1 MDNKIVTRKIT
12 NAIFLAAILL
22 AGTFAAISPSFILKG
37 VNAQAGLEYY
47 DGMDNRYN
55 SYGPIQEYPS
65 KYTDKNSY
73 GPTVKDYEMDD
84 NNNRKSYE
92 TNSYETTTTGYG
104 MDDNSYEKSQYPSSS
119 YKTDYQPKYQT
130 YGVKD
135 NSYKPQKDS
144 SSKSVSIN
152 KLKCI
157 NNNVN
162 INGNNTGDINIGN
175 KGAAEGYLGGGYSS
189 YGSGYD
195 SEGYS
200 KQGKGFDCIIN
211 NNNNN
216 TNVVSGGG
224 NVTDGNGNGNGNVN
238 TCDENVRACFDAQ
251 LNDAELEDLED
262 VFPFQTTIIQPDP
275 QPSIT
280 ITIQSLDDFCE
291 ALQETL
297 GAQNISILTIVV
309 DEILQQAEI
318 VITSA
323 ELQGLIR
330 CIAEALGIE
339 TSIRLVETADSDGS
353 PIAPNIN
360 IDNTDFNTNTATS
373 TFDINTAGDMAPS
386 FSSPPTISQETQDL
400 SALEKITKL
409 KQQWLDLLP

>member
-1 MDNKIVTRKIT
+1 MSNKIVTRKIT

-73 GPTVKDYEMDD
+73 GPTVKDYGMDD

-162 INGNNTGDINIGN
+162 INGNNTGDISVGN

-211 NNNNN
+211 NNNTN

-224 NVTDGNGNGNGNVN
+224 GNVTD
-238 TCDENVRACFDAQ
+238 TCAIDLEACFAQ
-251 LNDAELEDLED
+251 FL
-262 VFPFQTTIIQPDP
+262 
-275 QPSIT
+275 
-280 ITIQSLDDFCE
+280 
-291 ALQETL
+291 
-297 GAQNISILTIVV
+297 
-309 DEILQQAEI
+309 
-318 VITSA
+318 
-323 ELQGLIR
+323 
-330 CIAEALGIE
+330 
-339 TSIRLVETADSDGS
+339 
-353 PIAPNIN
+353 
-360 IDNTDFNTNTATS
+360 NTAQFQQLTNALNNGITVQIGANTVTLNNFAEMCNALEGL
-373 TFDINTAGDMAPS
+373 TFDFDGLFDAIADIAFEAGI
-386 FSSPPTISQETQDL
+386 F
-400 SALEKITKL
+400 
-409 KQQWLDLLP
+409 